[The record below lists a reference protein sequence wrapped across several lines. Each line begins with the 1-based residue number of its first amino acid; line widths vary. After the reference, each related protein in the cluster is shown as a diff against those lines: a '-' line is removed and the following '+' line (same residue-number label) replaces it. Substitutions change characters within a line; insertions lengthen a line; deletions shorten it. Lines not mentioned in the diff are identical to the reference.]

1 MNEQP
6 KLHQLLEMLLFLS
19 SGLRY
24 KIEEIA
30 ERFDITIR
38 TAHRYIKTFRDAGF
52 VIPRPKDGYY
62 YIDKNSPYFKEI
74 SELLHFSRE
83 EAVILQRAIHSIDNE
98 NLLKQNLVNKLYA
111 LYDFDRVVNTIVK
124 KEHSENI
131 HQLMQAI
138 KYKNQVVL
146 KEYLSANSNEA
157 RDRLVE
163 PFDFTTN
170 YVATWAYDVNDRC
183 CKTFKNTRIKSV
195 RILPGLWENEANH
208 KKLPID
214 VFRISSN
221 RQIQVTLKLSIRAC
235 ELLKEE
241 YPLAEGYIQQL
252 NDKEYQFTAPVCG
265 FEGVARFVMGLYDEI
280 EVIEP
285 EELKEF
291 LKNKAEKILYD
302 TGWQFVVFTCVLKN
316 WK

>member
-1 MNEQP
+1 MNEQN
-6 KLHQLLEMLLFLS
+6 KLHRLLELLLFLS
-19 SGLRY
+19 LGIRY
-24 KIEEIA
+24 RIEEIA
-30 ERFDITIR
+30 ERFEITPR
-38 TAHRYIKTFRDAGF
+38 TTYRYIDTFRNAGF

-83 EAVILQRAIHSIDNE
+83 EAAILQKAIHSIDNE
-98 NLLKQNLVNKLYA
+98 NLLKQNLIHKLYA

-124 KEHSENI
+124 KEHSDNI
-131 HQLMQAI
+131 HQLIRAI
-138 KYKNQVVL
+138 KNRNQVIL

-170 YVATWAYDVNDRC
+170 YVAIWAYDISSRC

-195 RILPGLWENEANH
+195 QILPQPWKNETKH

-214 VFRISSN
+214 VFRISSE
-221 RQIQVTLKLSIRAC
+221 RQIKVKMKLSIRAF

-241 YPLAEGYIQQL
+241 YPLAEENIQQL
-252 NDKEYQFTAPVCG
+252 NDKEYLFTAPVCG
-265 FEGVARFVMGLYDEI
+265 FAGVARFVMGLYSEI

-285 EELKEF
+285 EELKKY
-291 LKNKAEKILYD
+291 LRTKAKKIITD
-302 TGWQFVVFTCVLKN
+302 TG
-316 WK
+316 

>member
-1 MNEQP
+1 MDEQP
-6 KLHQLLEMLLFLS
+6 KLHKLLEMLLFLS

-30 ERFDITIR
+30 NRFDITVR

-52 VIPRPKDGYY
+52 VIPRPGDGYY

-83 EAVILQRAIHSIDNE
+83 EAVILQKAIHSIDNE
-98 NLLKQNLVNKLYA
+98 NLLKQNLINKLYA

-131 HQLMQAI
+131 HQLYQAI
-138 KYKNQVVL
+138 KFKNQVVL
-146 KEYLSANSNEA
+146 KEYLSANSNDA

-170 YVATWAYDVNDRC
+170 YVATWAYDIQSKC
-183 CKTFKNTRIKSV
+183 SKTFKNTRIKSV
-195 RILPGLWENEANH
+195 RILPQPWVNEEKH
-208 KKLPID
+208 KTLPMD
-214 VFRISSN
+214 VFRISSAN
-221 RQIQVTLKLSIRAC
+221 QTTVTLKLSIRAC

-241 YPLAEGYIQQL
+241 YPLADEFIQTISE
-252 NDKEYQFTAPVCG
+252 KEYLFSAPVCS
-265 FEGVARFVMGLYDEI
+265 FEGVGRFVMGLFNEI

-285 EELKEF
+285 ENF
-291 LKNKAEKILYD
+291 KIL
-302 TGWQFVVFTCVLKN
+302 LKKRAQN
-316 WK
+316 ILTDIG

>member
-6 KLHQLLEMLLFLS
+6 KLHLLLEMLLFLS
-19 SGLRY
+19 SGLKY
-24 KIEEIA
+24 KIEDIA
-30 ERFDITIR
+30 ERFDISVR
-38 TAHRYIKTFRDAGF
+38 TAYRYINTFRNAGF

-62 YIDKNSPYFKEI
+62 YIDKNSPYFREI

-83 EAVILQRAIHSIDNE
+83 EAVILQKAIHSIDNE
-98 NLLKQNLVNKLYA
+98 NLLKQNLINKLYA
-111 LYDFDRVVNTIVK
+111 LYDFNRVANTIVK
-124 KEHSENI
+124 KEYSENI
-131 HQLMQAI
+131 HQLIQAI
-138 KYKNQVVL
+138 KHKNKVIL

-157 RDRLVE
+157 RDRMVE

-170 YVATWAYDVNDRC
+170 YVATWAYDINDNC

-195 RILPGLWENEANH
+195 KILPHPWKNETNH

-214 VFRISSN
+214 IFRISST

-241 YPLAEGYIQQL
+241 YPLAEEYIQQL
-252 NDKEYQFTAPVCG
+252 NDKEYQFAGPVCG

-285 EELKEF
+285 EELREF
-291 LKNKAEKILYD
+291 LKNKAEKILTD
-302 TGWQFVVFTCVLKN
+302 TC
-316 WK
+316 

>member
-6 KLHQLLEMLLFLS
+6 KLHLLLEMLLLLS

-30 ERFDITIR
+30 ERFDISVR
-38 TAHRYIKTFRDAGF
+38 TAYRYINTFRDAGF
-52 VIPRPKDGYY
+52 IIPNSRSGYY
-62 YIDKNSPYFKEI
+62 SIDKHSPYFREI

-83 EAVILQRAIHSIDNE
+83 EAIILQKAIHSIDNE
-98 NLLKQNLVNKLYA
+98 NLLKQNLINKLYA
-111 LYDFDRVVNTIVK
+111 LYDFDRVADTIVK
-124 KEHSENI
+124 KEYSANI
-131 HQLMQAI
+131 HQLISAI
-138 KYKNQVVL
+138 KYKNQVIL

-170 YVATWAYDVNDRC
+170 YVATWAYDINSKC

-195 RILPGLWENEANH
+195 RILPQPWKNETKH

-221 RQIQVTLKLSIRAC
+221 RQIKVILKLSIRAC
-235 ELLKEE
+235 ELLREE
-241 YPLAEGYIQQL
+241 YPLAEEYIQQL
-252 NDKEYQFTAPVCG
+252 NEKEYLFSAPVCSLD
-265 FEGVARFVMGLYDEI
+265 GVGRFVMGLYNEI
-280 EVIEP
+280 EVIKP
-285 EELKEF
+285 EEFKKF
-291 LKNKAEKILYD
+291 LKIRAKKILTD
-302 TGWQFVVFTCVLKN
+302 MS
-316 WK
+316 

>member
-19 SGLRY
+19 SGLKY
-24 KIEEIA
+24 KLEDIA
-30 ERFDITIR
+30 ERFDISTR
-38 TAHRYIKTFRDAGF
+38 TAYRYINTFRDAGF

-62 YIDKNSPYFKEI
+62 YIDKNSPYFREI

-83 EAVILQRAIHSIDNE
+83 EAVILQKAIHSIDNE
-98 NLLKQNLVNKLYA
+98 NLLKQNLVNKLYS
-111 LYDFDRVVNTIVK
+111 LYDFDRVANTIVK
-124 KEHSENI
+124 KEYSENI
-131 HQLMQAI
+131 HQLIQAI
-138 KYKNQVVL
+138 RLKNQVIL

-170 YVATWAYDVNDRC
+170 YVATWAYDVKDKC

-195 RILPGLWENEANH
+195 HILPNLWENEISH

-221 RQIQVTLKLSIRAC
+221 RQIKVTLKLSIRAC

-241 YPLAEGYIQQL
+241 YPLAEEYIEKL
-252 NDKEYQFTAPVCG
+252 NDKEYLFSAPVCG
-265 FEGVARFVMGLYDEI
+265 FEGVARFVMGLYNEI
-280 EVIEP
+280 EVIGP
-285 EELKEF
+285 GELKKY
-291 LKNKAEKILYD
+291 LKNKAEKILTD
-302 TGWQFVVFTCVLKN
+302 TG
-316 WK
+316 

>member
-24 KIEEIA
+24 KIDEIA
-30 ERFDITIR
+30 ERFDITVR
-38 TAHRYIKTFRDAGF
+38 TVHRYIKTFRDAGF
-52 VIPRPKDGYY
+52 VIPRPKNGYY

-138 KYKNQVVL
+138 KFKNQVVL

-195 RILPGLWENEANH
+195 RILPNLWEYETNH
-208 KKLPID
+208 QKLPID

-221 RQIQVTLKLSIRAC
+221 RSFQVTLKLSIRAC

-241 YPLAEGYIQQL
+241 YPLAEEYIQQL
-252 NDKEYQFTAPVCG
+252 NDKQYLFAAPVCG

-280 EVIEP
+280 EVIGP
-285 EELKEF
+285 EELKKY
-291 LKNKAEKILYD
+291 LKNKAEKILSD
-302 TGWQFVVFTCVLKN
+302 TG
-316 WK
+316 

>member
-1 MNEQP
+1 MNQQP
-6 KLHQLLEMLLFLS
+6 QLLQLLEMLIFLS

-30 ERFDITIR
+30 ERFNISVR
-38 TAHRYIKTFRDAGF
+38 TAYRYINIFRDAGF
-52 VIPRPKDGYY
+52 VIPDSRSGYY
-62 YIDKNSPYFKEI
+62 SIDKNSPYFREI

-83 EAVILQRAIHSIDNE
+83 EAVILQKAIHSIDNE
-98 NLLKQNLVNKLYA
+98 NLLKQNLIQKLYA
-111 LYDFDRVVNTIVK
+111 LYDFDRVANTIVK
-124 KEHSENI
+124 KEYSENI
-131 HQLMQAI
+131 HQLIQAI

-157 RDRLVE
+157 RDRLIE

-170 YVATWAYDVNDRC
+170 YVATWAYDIHSGR

-195 RILPGLWENEANH
+195 RVLPQPWKHETKH

-221 RQIQVTLKLSIRAC
+221 KQTRVTLKLSIRAC

-241 YPLAEGYIQQL
+241 YPLAEEYIKPV
-252 NDKEYQFTAPVCG
+252 NEKEYLFTTAVCS
-265 FEGVARFVMGLYDEI
+265 FKGVGRFVMGLYNDI
-280 EVIEP
+280 EVVEP
-285 EELKEF
+285 EEFKFF
-291 LKNKAEKILYD
+291 LKKRAKKILTD
-302 TGWQFVVFTCVLKN
+302 VN
-316 WK
+316 

>member
-6 KLHQLLEMLLFLS
+6 KLHLLLEMLLFLS

-24 KIEEIA
+24 TIEEIA
-30 ERFDITIR
+30 ERFDISVR
-38 TAHRYIKTFRDAGF
+38 TAYRYISTFRDAGF
-52 VIPRPKDGYY
+52 IIPKPRRGYY
-62 YIDKNSPYFKEI
+62 AIDKTSPYFREI

-83 EAVILQRAIHSIDNE
+83 EAVILQKAIHSIDNE
-98 NLLKQNLVNKLYA
+98 NLLKQNLIHKLYA
-111 LYDFDRVVNTIVK
+111 LYDFNRVANTIVK
-124 KEHSENI
+124 KAYSENI
-131 HQLMQAI
+131 HQLIQAI
-138 KYKNQVVL
+138 KHKNQVIL

-170 YVATWAYDVNDRC
+170 YVATWAYDIQSKC

-195 RILPGLWENEANH
+195 RVLAEPWQHAVKH
-208 KKLPID
+208 KKMPID

-241 YPLAEGYIQQL
+241 YPLAEEYIIPV
-252 NDKEYQFTAPVCG
+252 NERQFLFTTRVCSFDG
-265 FEGVARFVMGLYDEI
+265 IGRFVMGLHDEI

-285 EELKEF
+285 EDFKQF
-291 LKNKAEKILYD
+291 LKTHAKKILTD
-302 TGWQFVVFTCVLKN
+302 MG
-316 WK
+316 

>member
-1 MNEQP
+1 MNEQN
-6 KLHQLLEMLLFLS
+6 KLRRLLEMLLFLS
-19 SGLRY
+19 SGIRY
-24 KIEEIA
+24 SLEEIA
-30 ERFDITIR
+30 ERFEITPR
-38 TAHRYIKTFRDAGF
+38 TAYRYIDTFRNAGF

-62 YIDKNSPYFKEI
+62 YIDKNSPYFREI

-83 EAVILQRAIHSIDNE
+83 EAVILQKAIHSIDNE

-111 LYDFDRVVNTIVK
+111 LYDFDRVANTIVR
-124 KEHSENI
+124 KEYSENI
-131 HQLMQAI
+131 HQLIRAI
-138 KYKNQVVL
+138 KNRNQVIL

-170 YVATWAYDVNDRC
+170 YVATWAYDISTRC

-195 RILPGLWENEANH
+195 QILPQPWQNETKH

-221 RQIQVTLKLSIRAC
+221 WQTQVSLKLSIRSC

-241 YPLAEGYIQQL
+241 YPLAEEYINKL
-252 NDKEYQFTAPVCG
+252 NDKEYLFTAPVCG

-291 LKNKAEKILYD
+291 LKNKAEKILTD
-302 TGWQFVVFTCVLKN
+302 TG
-316 WK
+316 

>member
-1 MNEQP
+1 MDEQP
-6 KLHQLLEMLLFLS
+6 KLHLLLEMLLFLS

-30 ERFDITIR
+30 ERFDISVR
-38 TAHRYIKTFRDAGF
+38 TAYRYISTFKAAGF
-52 VIPRPKDGYY
+52 VIPNPRSGYY
-62 YIDKNSPYFKEI
+62 SIDKNSPYFREI

-83 EAVILQRAIHSIDNE
+83 EAVILQKAIHSIDNE

-111 LYDFDRVVNTIVK
+111 LYDFDRVANTIVK
-124 KEHSENI
+124 KEYSETI
-131 HQLMQAI
+131 HQLIRAI
-138 KYKNQVVL
+138 KLKNQVVL

-157 RDRLVE
+157 RDRMVE

-170 YVATWAYDVNDRC
+170 YVATWAYDIQSRC

-195 RILPGLWENEANH
+195 HILFQPWENEAKH

-235 ELLKEE
+235 ELLREE
-241 YPLAEGYIQQL
+241 YPLAEEYIQQL
-252 NDKEYQFTAPVCG
+252 NEKEYLFTAPVCS
-265 FEGVARFVMGLYDEI
+265 FDGVGRFVTGLFNEI

-285 EELKEF
+285 EDFRKF
-291 LKNKAEKILYD
+291 LKKRAKKILTD
-302 TGWQFVVFTCVLKN
+302 MG
-316 WK
+316 

>member
-1 MNEQP
+1 MNAQP

-24 KIEEIA
+24 KIDEIA
-30 ERFDITIR
+30 ERFDITTR
-38 TAHRYIKTFRDAGF
+38 TVHRYIKTFRDAGF
-52 VIPRPKDGYY
+52 VIPRPGDGYY
-62 YIDKNSPYFKEI
+62 YIDKNSPYFREI

-111 LYDFDRVVNTIVK
+111 LYDFDRVANTIVK
-124 KEHSENI
+124 KEYSEII
-131 HQLMQAI
+131 HQLIQAI
-138 KYKNQVVL
+138 KHKNQVIL

-157 RDRLVE
+157 RDRIVE

-170 YVATWAYDVNDRC
+170 YVATWAYDINDRC

-195 RILPGLWENEANH
+195 QILPNLWENESSH
-208 KKLPID
+208 EKLPID
-214 VFRISSN
+214 VFRISSE
-221 RQIQVTLKLSIRAC
+221 RQIEVTLKLSIRAC

-241 YPLAEGYIQQL
+241 YPLAEEHIQQL
-252 NDKEYQFTAPVCG
+252 NDKEYRVAAPVCG

-280 EVIEP
+280 EVNEP
-285 EELKEF
+285 EELKNF
-291 LKNKAEKILYD
+291 LKNKAEKILTD
-302 TGWQFVVFTCVLKN
+302 TG
-316 WK
+316 